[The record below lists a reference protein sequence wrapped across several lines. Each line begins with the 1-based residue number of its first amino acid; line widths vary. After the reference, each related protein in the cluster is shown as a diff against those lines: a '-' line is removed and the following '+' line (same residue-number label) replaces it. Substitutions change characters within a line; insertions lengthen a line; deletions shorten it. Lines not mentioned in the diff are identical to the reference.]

1 MTLKEKYT
9 IKNKKRAKQFI
20 FFYSFLVIFFILYSS
35 FARYE
40 QASEGYMKATIA
52 NWKIALNGEEL
63 TSDNNTIENKITL
76 IPTTNIDEN
85 EPTKIKTGQSGY
97 FDIEIDPTDTEV
109 SFWYQITLDLT
120 NIPSNLNITSYSI
133 NDGATSDLPDTNLVS
148 STVSLEGKNIFTSS
162 DKQTIKFFWNWPSG
176 DYEEGE
182 YTINANIEVKQVL

>member
-20 FFYSFLVIFFILYSS
+20 IFYSFLVIFFILYSS

-40 QASEGYMKATIA
+40 KASEGYIKATIA

-76 IPTTNIDEN
+76 IPTINIDEN
-85 EPTKIKTGQSGY
+85 EPTKIKSGQAGY

-133 NDGATSDLPDTNLVS
+133 NDGAISDLPNTNLVS

-176 DYEEGE
+176 DYEEEE
-182 YTINANIEVKQVL
+182 YTINANVEVKQVL